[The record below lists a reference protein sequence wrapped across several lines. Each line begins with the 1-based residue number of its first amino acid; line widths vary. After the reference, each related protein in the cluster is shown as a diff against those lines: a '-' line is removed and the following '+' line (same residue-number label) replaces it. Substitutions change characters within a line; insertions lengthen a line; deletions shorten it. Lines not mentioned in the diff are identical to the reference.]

1 MVRPAPRRALARHAV
16 ETERTTIQHACRTF
30 GISETCYR
38 HQGRRVDEDAE
49 VADWLVRLTTTY
61 RTWGFGLCF
70 LYLRNVKRFAWN
82 HKRVYRVYRAL
93 ELNLRIKPRQRLV
106 RETPQ
111 PLAVPAAPNA
121 VWSMDFMHDQLA
133 DGRSFRLFNVLDDFN
148 REGLIIEADL
158 SLPAVRVVR
167 ALDQLIE
174 WRGVPAVIRC
184 DNGPEYISETVQQ
197 WAKGR
202 GIHLDFIQPG
212 QPQQNAYIERY
223 NRTVR
228 YDWLAQH
235 VFDTIDEVQAA
246 ATRWLWTYNHERP
259 NMALGGITPAMKLA
273 LAA

>member
-1 MVRPAPRRALARHAV
+1 M
-16 ETERTTIQHACRTF
+16 
-30 GISETCYR
+30 
-38 HQGRRVDEDAE
+38 
-49 VADWLVRLTTTY
+49 
-61 RTWGFGLCF
+61 CF
-70 LYLRNVKRFAWN
+70 LYLRNVKQFRWN

-111 PLAVPAAPNA
+111 PLAVPDAPNT
-121 VWSMDFMHDQLA
+121 VWSMDFMHDQLS

-158 SLPAVRVVR
+158 SLPAIRVVR

-174 WRGVPAVIRC
+174 WRGVPAIIRC

-197 WAKGR
+197 WAKAR
-202 GIHLDFIQPG
+202 GIRLEFIQPG

-228 YDWLAQH
+228 YDWLAQTL
-235 VFDTIDEVQAA
+235 FDTIEAVQES
-246 ATRWLWTYNHERP
+246 ATRWLWTYNNERP
-259 NMALGGITPAMKLA
+259 NMALGGITPSMKLA